1 MWDLHVVQPSLQL
14 IQFLIQARFQDQEYV
29 VTQPID
35 DYLSDSEV
43 HAILKAEYELLSQ
56 CDGFKA
62 RFDSHAETCQVR
74 TIPRSWT

>member
-1 MWDLHVVQPSLQL
+1 MSFNRPFNSSNSSFRPDQGQ
-14 IQFLIQARFQDQEYV
+14 INDQEYV

-35 DYLSDSEV
+35 DHLLDSEV

-56 CDGFKA
+56 CDGLKD

-74 TIPRSWT
+74 TIPCS